1 MVAIEGD
8 VLPAYTA
15 VIVEA
20 DKGSYK
26 FNYGSTHSAYNG
38 ENNLGGTLVNTIITP
53 AANETYYILG
63 VGSNGIGLYQPA
75 LEEAEG
81 AAFLNNANKAYLKIV
96 SENVAQAAKYFSFSF
111 GEGTTGIE
119 GIEAEAANNGKIYD
133 ITGREVK
140 AITAPVST
148 SSTAKKL

>member
-15 VIVEA
+15 VIVETG
-20 DKGSYK
+20 KGSYK

-53 AANETYYILG
+53 AANEIYYILG

-81 AAFLNNANKAYLKIV
+81 A
-96 SENVAQAAKYFSFSF
+96 
-111 GEGTTGIE
+111 
-119 GIEAEAANNGKIYD
+119 NNGKIYD

-140 AITAPVST
+140 VITAPGLYIING
-148 SSTAKKL
+148 KKVVIK